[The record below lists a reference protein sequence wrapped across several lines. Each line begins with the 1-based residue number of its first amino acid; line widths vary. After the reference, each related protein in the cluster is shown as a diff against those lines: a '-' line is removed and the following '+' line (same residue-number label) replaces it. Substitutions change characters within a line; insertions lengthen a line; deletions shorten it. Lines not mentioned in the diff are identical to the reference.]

1 MSIELKHCFSLYHK
15 TDLFIGEIAK
25 KKNGKI
31 LKTLSEENF
40 RENQNHVLVQK
51 VLNTNLSGHFAK

>member
-25 KKNGKI
+25 KKMEKY
-31 LKTLSEENF
+31 
-40 RENQNHVLVQK
+40 
-51 VLNTNLSGHFAK
+51 